1 MGETPKSI
9 VIGWRLNSVSGWGV
23 YGQNLIRQL
32 IEKGRNP
39 VLYSAPHLLDLS
51 PEVAEQLKP
60 VLQRQ
65 THLQDLLEKMGLLE
79 FDYPVL
85 HALRNDFLPSLDEQ
99 AARGDKN
106 IGVIFFESTEISE
119 EGLARARD
127 YDLIVT
133 GSSWNKEIL
142 ESRGLANICNVFQGI
157 DDTVFHPR
165 SKIETYPGRFVV
177 YSGGKLEYR
186 KAQDVVIAAFKEFHA
201 NHPEALLTFAWA
213 NQWTGIMPTISNSR
227 FTDGQPE
234 VVDEDMLIDPWLI
247 KNGLPEDSFVNLG
260 MVPNKDLP
268 DHLASADM
276 AVFPNRCEP
285 GTNLVAMEAMAMGLP
300 TILAGNTGQLDLID
314 GENCYPLREQTP
326 VEPYPPY
333 NEVDGWR
340 EPSLKETIER
350 MEEIYADRAESQ
362 RRGALAANF
371 LSDFSWANQID
382 RLLSQIDALYE
393 EWLMKQI
400 LTVSIRSMN

>member
-9 VIGWRLNSVSGWGV
+9 VIGWRLSSVSGWGV

-65 THLQDLLEKMGLLE
+65 THLQDLLEKVGLLE

-106 IGVIFFESTEISE
+106 IGVIFFESMEISE

-142 ESRGLANICNVFQGI
+142 ESR
-157 DDTVFHPR
+157 D
-165 SKIETYPGRFVV
+165 
-177 YSGGKLEYR
+177 
-186 KAQDVVIAAFKEFHA
+186 
-201 NHPEALLTFAWA
+201 
-213 NQWTGIMPTISNSR
+213 
-227 FTDGQPE
+227 
-234 VVDEDMLIDPWLI
+234 
-247 KNGLPEDSFVNLG
+247 
-260 MVPNKDLP
+260 
-268 DHLASADM
+268 
-276 AVFPNRCEP
+276 
-285 GTNLVAMEAMAMGLP
+285 
-300 TILAGNTGQLDLID
+300 
-314 GENCYPLREQTP
+314 
-326 VEPYPPY
+326 
-333 NEVDGWR
+333 
-340 EPSLKETIER
+340 
-350 MEEIYADRAESQ
+350 
-362 RRGALAANF
+362 
-371 LSDFSWANQID
+371 
-382 RLLSQIDALYE
+382 
-393 EWLMKQI
+393 
-400 LTVSIRSMN
+400 

>member
-1 MGETPKSI
+1 MTEAPKSL
-9 VIGWRLNSVSGWGV
+9 VIGWRPSSVSGWGV

-32 IEKGRNP
+32 LEKGRNP
-39 VLYSAPHLLDLS
+39 ILYLAPHLLDVS
-51 PEVAEQLKP
+51 PEVSDLLKP
-60 VLQRQ
+60 VLKKQA
-65 THLQDLLEKMGLLE
+65 HLEDLLEKVGVLE

-85 HALRNDFLPSLDEQ
+85 HALRNDFQPSLAEQ
-99 AARGDKN
+99 PAQGNKN

-142 ESRGLANICNVFQGI
+142 ESRGLTNVANVFQGI
-157 DDTVFHPR
+157 DHTVFHPR
-165 SKIETYPGRFVV
+165 PRNELYPGRFVI

-201 NHPEALLTFAWA
+201 NHPDALLTFAWA
-213 NQWTGIMPTISNSR
+213 NQWTGIMPTINRSK
-227 FTDGQPE
+227 FTTGQPE
-234 VVDEDMLIDPWLI
+234 ISADKEMLIDAWLLE
-247 KNGLPEDSFVNLG
+247 NGLAEDSFVNLG
-260 MVPNKDLP
+260 MLPNKDFP
-268 DHLASADM
+268 DQIAAANM

-300 TILAGNTGQLDLID
+300 CVIAANTGQLDLIAED
-314 GENCYPLREQTP
+314 NCYPLEDQTP

-333 NEVDGWR
+333 NEVEGWR
-340 EPSLKETIER
+340 EPSVKETLQR
-350 MEEIYADRAESQ
+350 MEDIYQDQTEAG
-362 RRGALAANF
+362 RRGEKAAAFLAN
-371 LSDFSWANQID
+371 FSWANQID

-393 EWLMKQI
+393 D
-400 LTVSIRSMN
+400 